1 MKNDASPFNL
11 AGRTALITGS
21 TQGIG
26 FAMAEVLAMAGA
38 NIVLN
43 GTSSPESAQPSVD
56 TLKQSGREVWYC
68 QSDLSKPGSAHVLF
82 KEAVLYAGHID
93 ILISNASVQNFNS
106 FLDVTEEEMDY
117 QFATNFKSSFILI
130 QCATA
135 AMLKKG
141 WGRIV
146 TIGSVQEE
154 NHNPDFSVYGA
165 LKAAQTHF
173 IKGLARAYSKNGI
186 TFNNIAPGF
195 IDTKRNTDFLADP
208 ENVAKMLAKIPADRV
223 GVPEDCGGA
232 ALLLCS
238 DASSY
243 ITGTNLFIDGGLRLK
258 PDPNQ

>member
-1 MKNDASPFNL
+1 MKNDASHFNL
-11 AGRTALITGS
+11 TGRTALITGS

-26 FAMAEVLAMAGA
+26 FAMAEALANAGA

-43 GTSSPESAQPSVD
+43 GTSSPENAQPSVD
-56 TLKQSGREVWYC
+56 ALKQAGREVWYC
-68 QSDLSKPGSAHVLF
+68 QSDLSKPGSAHALF
-82 KEAVLYAGHID
+82 EEAVSNAGHID

-130 QCATA
+130 QYAME

-154 NHNPDFSVYGA
+154 NHNSGFAVYGA

-173 IKGLARAYSKNGI
+173 IKGLARAYSQNGI

-195 IDTKRNTDFLADP
+195 IDTKRNTDFLANP
-208 ENVAKMLAKIPADRV
+208 ENVAKMLARIPADRV
-223 GVPEDCGGA
+223 GNPEDCGGA

-238 DASSY
+238 DAGSY